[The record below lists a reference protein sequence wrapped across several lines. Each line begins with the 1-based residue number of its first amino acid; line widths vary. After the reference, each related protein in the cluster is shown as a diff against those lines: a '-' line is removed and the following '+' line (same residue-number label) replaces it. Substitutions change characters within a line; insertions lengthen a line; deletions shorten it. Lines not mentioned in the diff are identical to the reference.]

1 MNIRA
6 STIVGMVGGGGSG
19 MILLSYLKE
28 FKYSQAAGIIFVIAS
43 IVILVDSMTSM
54 LRKKV
59 MNR

>member
-28 FKYSQAAGIIFVIAS
+28 FKYSQSAGIIFVIAS

>member
-6 STIVGMVGGGGSG
+6 STIVGMVGGGNSG